1 MHTDSEC
8 WCLQLDKVSKELMK
22 TQRQMMRGTLSDA
35 EQEVVVGRVAE
46 LEKEAGRLRKVVKA
60 SSQPPSRAASP
71 SAPMQPNA
79 LADPVHEV
87 GVQQLTSELEI
98 LNKQLCDVQLEML
111 SHKRGSGESRALRAK
126 ESEMTTVN
134 GAKHAELKRLRQTL
148 GVSHECDASAG
159 VDGTV
164 IMEVTVESV
173 AEGGSREVD
182 AEEQVRA

>member
-1 MHTDSEC
+1 MCHRLVNVMRVREWVHGDGDV
-8 WCLQLDKVSKELMK
+8 LQLDKVSKELMK

-71 SAPMQPNA
+71 SAPMQPNT

-126 ESEMTTVN
+126 ESEMTTVI
-134 GAKHAELKRLRQTL
+134 GEKHAELTSLRATL
-148 GVSHECDASAG
+148 RAG
-159 VDGTV
+159 T
-164 IMEVTVESV
+164 
-173 AEGGSREVD
+173 AEVD
-182 AEEQVRA
+182 AEQQVDTHFHASARE